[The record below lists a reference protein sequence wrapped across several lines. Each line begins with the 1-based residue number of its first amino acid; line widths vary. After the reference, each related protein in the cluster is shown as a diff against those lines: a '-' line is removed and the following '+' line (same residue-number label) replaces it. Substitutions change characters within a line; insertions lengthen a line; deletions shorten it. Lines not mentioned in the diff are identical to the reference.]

1 MNKKVLVLSL
11 AALVAAGSANA
22 ELKAFKVNGETVS
35 VAEQKVIYD
44 RAVAQGQPAGAELE
58 RQVKNL
64 LVQQTVLLQEAKKAK
79 VGDKKEVKEAIAQA
93 RDQILINALAQDWA
107 QKNPVSDADLK
118 KAYDQEKTAYGDTEY
133 QVRHILVKTE
143 DQAKNLISRINK
155 GADFAKLASEFSEDT
170 GNKAQGG
177 LLGWVVPRSFVPAFA
192 AAFSSLKAGEVAQ
205 APIRTQYGFH
215 VVKLESKRPAEL
227 FPSFESQ
234 QSVLRNALANRRVQ
248 QHFQEIVK
256 KANVQ

>member
-1 MNKKVLVLSL
+1 MLFRS
-11 AALVAAGSANA
+11 
-22 ELKAFKVNGETVS
+22 
-35 VAEQKVIYD
+35 
-44 RAVAQGQPAGAELE
+44 
-58 RQVKNL
+58 
-64 LVQQTVLLQEAKKAK
+64 
-79 VGDKKEVKEAIAQA
+79 
-93 RDQILINALAQDWA
+93 
-107 QKNPVSDADLK
+107 
-118 KAYDQEKTAYGDTEY
+118 
-133 QVRHILVKTE
+133 
-143 DQAKNLISRINK
+143 
-155 GADFAKLASEFSEDT
+155 
-170 GNKAQGG
+170 G